1 MTERSSLRSNWVEFL
16 VVLIVLVLPGV
27 VAGFQQPYSPT
38 RHEDLFS
45 FWGFARELL
54 RSMQFGCLGGLLL
67 LRDPYDQSFRAPF
80 STYSSKISQVLAGI
94 GLWFAYYLFFD
105 FWTILASY
113 WQMTAHPTDWMHPV
127 TATESQLHLIFSL
140 INGLSEEILR
150 LYLLSQLLKLGAGWK
165 GSIIVTA
172 ALIASY
178 HVYQGP
184 FIAVGFFLANIVIN
198 RMYAV
203 NRSLLMLF
211 VWHALSDFMHSTDLA
226 GLQIVSA
233 FFSAGLMA
241 LLSKLGLVQL

>member
-1 MTERSSLRSNWVEFL
+1 MTKKSSLRNNWVEFL
-16 VVLIVLVLPGV
+16 VVLIIAVLPSV
-27 VAGFQQPYSPT
+27 VAGFQQRFSTT

-45 FWGFARELL
+45 FLGFARELL

-80 STYSSKISQVLAGI
+80 HPYSAKVNQVLAGI
-94 GLWFAYYLFFD
+94 GLWFAYYIFFD
-105 FWTILASY
+105 FWSILAGY
-113 WQMTAHPTDWMHPV
+113 WRMTVHPTDWMHPL
-127 TATESQLHLIFSL
+127 TASESQLHLIFSL
-140 INGLSEEILR
+140 VNGLSEEILR

-226 GLQIVSA
+226 GLQFVSA
-233 FFSAGLMA
+233 FVSAGLMVI
-241 LLSKLGLVQL
+241 LSKLGLVQL